1 MSSLFQRALGW
12 YGLGFPGCCSRASFS
27 CGENGTGLRLESLG
41 ETTLA
46 SRGALCKTP
55 LFGEVSH
62 CLALIPGE
70 SWDFRARSG
79 LRHTSGF
86 TSRQEGFA
94 MQLRGHHLEPRSG
107 LITGDFAYRNAPIPP
122 LCRGKK
128 IAKWVIFSRTHL
140 LSEPDLRLFLR
151 DRHVIGL
158 SRLFRSLLI
167 PLGISVESPVLE
179 IACLDSRSGLIL
191 GESHRDFSDIVGILD
206 RLDYTVARSRFESS
220 MFWNHGWNIRL

>member
-1 MSSLFQRALGW
+1 LLFSRFVFMWRERNRSSSRKPRRNHSCVTRCAVQDPPFWRGFSLSGADSGRLLG
-12 YGLGFPGCCSRASFS
+12 
-27 CGENGTGLRLESLG
+27 
-41 ETTLA
+41 
-46 SRGALCKTP
+46 
-55 LFGEVSH
+55 
-62 CLALIPGE
+62 
-70 SWDFRARSG
+70 FRARSG

-206 RLDYTVARSRFESS
+206 RLDYGVARSRFESS